1 MLLQV
6 LVCNTGFL
14 LLLDGTRV
22 QGVLRRQDIICCELH
37 TLSMGTVPALI
48 TSTVMSCKGSHI
60 FHSAVAGKCSPQKR
74 PRSRLRLVFP
84 FSRACFHIA
93 LRFLSVCV
101 WDIPGPDR
109 LSRNRS
115 WENCCTHD
123 VSVTGGRVSAL
134 FNSGLILHILFC
146 SNCLFASNLGGKKN
160 PSFRIFTFFGLVF
173 L

>member
-1 MLLQV
+1 M
-6 LVCNTGFL
+6 CNTGFL

-60 FHSAVAGKCSPQKR
+60 FHSAVAGKCSPQKTSTLAPP
-74 PRSRLRLVFP
+74 PRLSFQPGL
-84 FSRACFHIA
+84 FSHRAP
-93 LRFLSVCV
+93 FLSVCV

-123 VSVTGGRVSAL
+123 ASVTGGRVSAPFSAP
-134 FNSGLILHILFC
+134 FNSGLILYILFC

-160 PSFRIFTFFGLVF
+160 PSFRIFTFFGLV
-173 L
+173 LL